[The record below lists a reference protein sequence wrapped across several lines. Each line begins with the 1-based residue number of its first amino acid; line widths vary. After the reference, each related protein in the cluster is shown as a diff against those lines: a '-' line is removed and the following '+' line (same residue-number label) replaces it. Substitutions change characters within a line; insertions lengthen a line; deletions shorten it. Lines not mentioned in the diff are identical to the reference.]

1 MTSKGW
7 PRYVRRP
14 SPTLLVTFPRAIVL
28 LAFVALAGCRFETRP
43 PSEVVRTQSTVTAA
57 VEEHYRVRN
66 ALSTDSL
73 RFRVVRSQVE
83 TRRDLSSVWV
93 TLRVHRGAGP
103 DVSSD
108 STRAEHLLLRRA
120 DGGWIVLTS
129 TPVSVP

>member
-1 MTSKGW
+1 L
-7 PRYVRRP
+7 PR
-14 SPTLLVTFPRAIVL
+14 TLLL
-28 LAFVALAGCRFETRP
+28 LAFGTLIGCRFETRP

-66 ALSTDSL
+66 ALATDSVRL
-73 RFRVVRSQVE
+73 RVVRSQVE

-103 DVSSD
+103 DSTSD
-108 STRAEHLLLRRA
+108 STRAEHVLLRRN
-120 DGGWIVLTS
+120 DGGWMVLTA